1 MNHRQMWWVASNAA
15 YPMAGL
21 WLGEPVTALVLLVVG
36 AASAYYHAGGDH
48 GNHIDVA
55 AVYGV
60 LFYLIGLH
68 WGVPPIYLPVPA
80 FVAGLL
86 LRMKT
91 LDVPMEVKVAALA
104 APLLFVGLLTGA
116 SLLLGAAVLVVAL
129 VARQWVDHGLWH
141 VLSAGGL
148 ALVAHS
154 LLSSGG
160 S

>member
-1 MNHRQMWWVASNAA
+1 
-15 YPMAGL
+15 MAGL
-21 WLGEPVTALVLLVVG
+21 WLGEPITMLVLLVVG
-36 AASAYYHAGGDH
+36 VASAFYHAGGRY
-48 GNHIDVA
+48 GNHVDVA

-80 FVAGLL
+80 FVAGLT

-91 LDVPMEVKVAALA
+91 LDVRMEIKIVALA
-104 APLLFVGLLTGA
+104 APLLLVGLLTGA
-116 SLLLGAAVLVVAL
+116 SLALGAAVLVVAL
-129 VARQWVDHGLWH
+129 AARQWVDHGLWH